1 MTRQVNPRH
10 SDYAARMSSF
20 VTGATGFIGR
30 FLVSELVDHREGPI
44 FVLVRQSSLHR
55 METLIQQWTGGAGGK
70 KVVPVIGDLS
80 QPGLGVDPAWVA
92 EHAGEVE
99 HFFHLAAI
107 YDMTA
112 DDATND
118 AMNVDGTRNALELA
132 EALDVKC
139 FHQVSSVAAAGDYH
153 GRFDESMFEEGQPLP
168 SPYHRTK
175 YESEKIVREES
186 KVPWRVYRPAIVVG
200 HSETGAM
207 DKIDGP
213 YYFFPLIKRLR
224 DNLPSWLPLVGI
236 DLGDTN
242 LVPVDYVAKAMDHL
256 AHLPDRNGEAFHLV
270 NPEPQS
276 TVEMINAFC
285 AAAGAPRF
293 ATPIDRNLT
302 AGATGLLPKALRPG
316 RMISAAVRTAPA
328 HLVLNQ
334 TLGRLGIPAEV
345 VGHSSFSAVF
355 DSRATTKALAGS
367 GIDVPDLESYART
380 LWTFWEENLDDTTAR
395 DKKTRSALKGKHVV
409 ITGASSGI
417 GKVTALKVAQ
427 AGGVPVLVARGK
439 DKLEETKA
447 DIELRGGTAH
457 VFPCDLS
464 DLRAIDDLC
473 ERLTTELPSVDFV
486 VNNAGR
492 SIRRSL
498 RLSQER
504 FHDFERTMQL
514 NYFGAIRLIMG
525 LMPKLH
531 EQRSGHIVNISSIG
545 VQTNPPRFSAY
556 VASKAALDAWSNVVA
571 SEVVG
576 HGISFTNI
584 HMPLVRTPMI
594 APTKMYDKFPT
605 LSPAQAADL
614 VIKAMVEKPH
624 EINTLAGNAGAVA
637 HTFAPKAAFRVL
649 NLAYQVFPD
658 SAAAKGKAGPSPDAA
673 AVPETP
679 DAIVAPPEQGGRESE
694 QMLMARLFP
703 GVHW

>member
-1 MTRQVNPRH
+1 
-10 SDYAARMSSF
+10 MSSF

-30 FLVSELVDHREGPI
+30 FLVSELVDHRDGPI

-55 METLIQQWTGGAGGK
+55 METLITQWTGGAGSSR
-70 KVVPVIGDLS
+70 VVPVVGDLRE
-80 QPGLGVDPAWVA
+80 PGLGVDADWVA
-92 EHAGEVE
+92 EHAGKID

-118 AMNVDGTRNALELA
+118 AMNVGGTRNALALA
-132 EALDVKC
+132 SALDVGC

-153 GRFDESMFEEGQPLP
+153 GHFDETMFEEGQPLP

-186 KVPWRVYRPAIVVG
+186 PVPWRIYRPAIVVG

-213 YYFFPLIKRLR
+213 YYFFPMIKRMR
-224 DNLPSWLPLVGI
+224 DNLPGWLPLVGV

-242 LVPVDYVAKAMDHL
+242 LVPVDYVAKAMDHI

-270 NPEPQS
+270 NPEPQP
-276 TVEMINAFC
+276 VVDMINAFC

-293 ATPIDRNLT
+293 ATPIDRNVT
-302 AGATGLLPKALRPG
+302 GGATRLLPRPLRPSNLF
-316 RMISAAVRTAPA
+316 SAAVRTAPA
-328 HLVLNQ
+328 KIMLDQ

-345 VGHSSFSAVF
+345 VGHTSFPSVF
-355 DSRATTKALAGS
+355 DSRITEKALAGS
-367 GIDVPDLESYART
+367 GIAVPDLESYARA
-380 LWTFWEENLDDTTAR
+380 LWSYWEENLDDTTGR
-395 DKKTRSALKGKHVV
+395 DRRNRAALKGKHVV

-427 AGGVPVLVARGK
+427 AGGIPVLVARGK

-447 DIELRGGTAH
+447 TIEMRGGQAY

-473 ERLTTELPSVDFV
+473 ARLSSELPTVDFL

-498 RLSQER
+498 RLSHDR

-525 LMPKLH
+525 LMPKMH
-531 EQRSGHIVNISSIG
+531 EQKSGHIVNISSIG

-556 VASKAALDAWSNVVA
+556 VASKAALDSWSNVVA

-614 VIKAMVEKPH
+614 VVRAMVEKPH
-624 EINTLAGNAGAVA
+624 EINTFAGNAGAVA
-637 HTFAPKAAFRVL
+637 HTFAPKAAFRIL

-658 SAAAKGKAGPSPDAA
+658 SAAAKAKAGPSDAQPTPA
-673 AVPETP
+673 PEVVADVP
-679 DAIVAPPEQGGRESE
+679 VAGGRESE
-694 QMLMARLFP
+694 QILMARLFP